1 MTSGLISS
9 EWLAAHLGE
18 PGIVVL
24 DATWAMKGTAPTAAE
39 LYAAQHIPGARRFDI
54 DRISDQG
61 SSLPHMLPTPEQFA
75 AEVGLLGIG
84 PDDMLVTYDAT
95 GMASAA
101 ARVWWMF
108 RVFGHDKIA
117 VLDGG
122 LPKWLAD
129 GRAVESGVPAPA
141 MPKSFVADFRPH
153 LVRDIDAVRAIATAG
168 GDTLLD
174 ARAAGRFE
182 GTAPE
187 PWANGRGGHIPTARS
202 LPFTDLVDPVAKTL
216 LPVDQL
222 REKLIA
228 AGVTTGP
235 IVASCGSGVTA
246 CVIALALN
254 EIGHPD
260 VAVYDGSWA
269 EWGLHTELPAVTGP
283 A

>member
-1 MTSGLISS
+1 MSS
-9 EWLAAHLGE
+9 ALLSTEWLAAHLGE
-18 PGIVVL
+18 PGLVVL
-24 DATWAMKGTAPTAAE
+24 DATWTMKGTAPTAAE
-39 LYAAQHIPGARRFDI
+39 LYAAGHIPGARRFDI
-54 DRISDQG
+54 DRISDHG
-61 SSLPHMLPTPEQFA
+61 SPLPHMLPTPEQFS
-75 AEVGLLGIG
+75 AEVGMLGIG
-84 PDDMLVTYDAT
+84 PEDLVVTYDAT

-108 RVFGHDKIA
+108 RVFGHDKVA

-129 GRAVESGVPAPA
+129 GRAVETGGGPAVK
-141 MPKSFVADFRPH
+141 PKSYVADFRTH
-153 LVRDIDAVRAIATAG
+153 LVRSLDAVKSIATQG
-168 GDTLLD
+168 GEILLD

-216 LPVDQL
+216 LPPDQL
-222 REKLIA
+222 KARL
-228 AGVTTGP
+228 AGIGDGP
-235 IVASCGSGVTA
+235 VVASCGSGVTA

-254 EIGHPD
+254 EIGRPD

-269 EWGLHTELPAVTGP
+269 EWGLHTELPAATGSD
-283 A
+283 